1 MCGICGKLFHD
12 PQARVSPDLMRRMTQ
27 SIAHRGPDGEG
38 TYFSGPVGLGHVRL
52 AIIDLNTGAQ
62 PMTNE
67 DGTLWIVFNGEIYNY
82 PELRRELIAKGHR
95 FTSATDTEVIIHLYE
110 EYGAECLQRL
120 RGMFAFAIW
129 NDRNQ
134 TLFVARDRVGIKPLY
149 YVDNGMAFLF
159 ASEIKALLVDSDVNR
174 SVDPQVLDKFLTF
187 LYLAGR
193 ETLFKDIY
201 KLEPGHYLIIKNGRV
216 TDSKYWDLRFERDPS
231 WKSFG
236 QAAEALHELFTK
248 TVKDHMIS
256 DVPVGILLSGG
267 VDSTAV
273 LSAAVEETSKR
284 IKTFTVGFQ
293 SEDFDDERPYARMAA
308 ERFGTEHHEITLSPE
323 EFSSFLPSY
332 VWHME
337 EPVCEAPAI
346 ALYYV
351 SKLARKTVTVL
362 LSGEGGDEAF
372 GGYSKYR
379 YLLMLEK
386 AKSMAGPFKGL
397 LSPCINAVSH
407 INGLSNIGKY
417 AQLIKPRLSDYY
429 FSLASSPFSYFNQNR
444 NRLYSD
450 EFLASASVE
459 KSTEIIR
466 QLFGEVKGRP
476 LLDQMLYVD
485 TKTWLPDDLLIKA
498 DKITMA
504 NSLELRVPLL
514 DHLVLEFAASLPP
527 NYKVRGME
535 TKRVF
540 KEAFARSIPQAILKR
555 KKTGFPVP
563 LRKWMQHDLRDFAHD
578 ILLSERA
585 TQRGYFRKGQMEA
598 ALAEAGRGDMPKEL
612 FSLLTLELWHREF
625 VDSSAGSSRLSAVT
639 GESAVR
645 ELV

>member
-1 MCGICGKLFHD
+1 
-12 PQARVSPDLMRRMTQ
+12 
-27 SIAHRGPDGEG
+27 
-38 TYFSGPVGLGHVRL
+38 L

-67 DGTLWIVFNGEIYNY
+67 DRTLWIVFNGEIYNFL
-82 PELRRELIAKGHR
+82 ELRRELIAKGHQ

-110 EYGAECLQRL
+110 EYGPECLRRL

-129 NDRNQ
+129 DDRNQ
-134 TLFVARDRVGIKPLY
+134 SLFVARDRVGIKPLY
-149 YVDNGMAFLF
+149 YVDTGTAFLF

-174 SVDPQVLDKFLTF
+174 SVEPQVLDTFLTF

-193 ETLFKDIY
+193 QTLFKDIY
-201 KLEPGHYLIIKNGRV
+201 KLEPGHYLVIKNGRV
-216 TDSKYWDLRFERDPS
+216 TDRKYWDLHFEQDPS

-248 TVKDHMIS
+248 TVKEHMIS

-273 LSAAVEETSKR
+273 LSAAVEETAKR

-372 GGYSKYR
+372 GGYGKYR
-379 YLLMLEK
+379 YLSMLEK

-397 LSPCINAVSH
+397 LPQCINAASC
-407 INGLSNIGKY
+407 IPGLSRLGKY
-417 AQLIKPRLSDYY
+417 ARLIKPRLSDYY
-429 FSLASSPFSYFNQNR
+429 YSLASSPFSYFNQNR

-450 EFLASASVE
+450 EFLASASVD

-466 QLFGEVKGRP
+466 QLFSEVEGRP
-476 LLDQMLYVD
+476 VLDQMLYVD

-527 NYKVRGME
+527 QYKVRGME

-540 KEAFARSIPQAILKR
+540 KKAFARSIPKAILKR

-585 TQRGYFRKGQMEA
+585 SQRGYFRKGQMEA
-598 ALAEAGRGDMPKEL
+598 TLAEAGRGDLPKEL

-625 VDSSAGSSRLSAVT
+625 VDSPAGLSRLSAVT
-639 GESAVR
+639 GKSAVS